1 MSDRVIRMNQQSETD
16 AQFDPD
22 LPTANAVM
30 ASLCCVAAQY
40 ASRPSTELAKLA
52 LDLAYKLTAPQ
63 YAESELITE
72 VAQQLVRQWKQVL
85 YQQVQTRAAGMIIPG
100 NRFIN

>member
-1 MSDRVIRMNQQSETD
+1 MNQQTKTN

-40 ASRPSTELAKLA
+40 ASKPSIELAKLA
-52 LDLAYKLTAPQ
+52 LDLAYKLSAPQ
-63 YAESELITE
+63 YAESKLITE

-85 YQQVQTRAAGMIIPG
+85 YQQVQTRAAGMIMPDS
-100 NRFIN
+100 RFIN

>member
-1 MSDRVIRMNQQSETD
+1 MNQQAETN

-40 ASRPSTELAKLA
+40 ASKPSIELAKLA
-52 LDLAYKLTAPQ
+52 LDLAYKLSAPQ
-63 YAESELITE
+63 YAESKLITE

-85 YQQVQTRAAGMIIPG
+85 YQQVKTRAAGLIMPDS
-100 NRFIN
+100 RFIN

>member
-1 MSDRVIRMNQQSETD
+1 MNQQAETN

-22 LPTANAVM
+22 LPTASAVM

-40 ASRPSTELAKLA
+40 ASKPSMELAKLA
-52 LDLAYKLTAPQ
+52 LDLAYKLTAPE
-63 YAESELITE
+63 YAESKLITE
-72 VAQQLVRQWKQVL
+72 VAQQLVRQWKQIL
-85 YQQVQTRAAGMIIPG
+85 YQRVQTRAAGMIMPD